1 VNSGAP
7 EGLAVPVPLIAL
19 EAVQS
24 ISSANLKYKSKKWR
38 EDSNGHEELVSNFLP
53 YISYK
58 TIFFLKHYPQVDSC
72 SILMI
77 FLPTKAELNVVLHCY
92 FSRGVLDTTL
102 CEISDLWRVGD
113 FLWVFRFPPPIKPT
127 VTI

>member
-38 EDSNGHEELVSNFLP
+38 EDSNGHEELGSCPFAHGLF
-53 YISYK
+53 YGSLLSFSYVCRH
-58 TIFFLKHYPQVDSC
+58 IGFPLSPSRLLFDFDDFFTNKGRIKC
-72 SILMI
+72 S
-77 FLPTKAELNVVLHCY
+77 F
-92 FSRGVLDTTL
+92 TL
-102 CEISDLWRVGD
+102 L
-113 FLWVFRFPPPIKPT
+113 F
-127 VTI
+127 